1 MVFFVCEGCNES
13 LKKNQVDKHAMR
25 CRNCYAVTCVDCN
38 VTFYED
44 DYRSHTTCISEA
56 EKYEGAL
63 YRPQKD
69 KGSAGGDGSKPKK
82 RSAQEL
88 WMDLVEAM
96 VADASKAPTALRE
109 ILSGLGGYGNV
120 PRNEKKFA
128 NFVKNSLNVRSDG
141 VIKALWAF
149 LSERHQEQQQQQQ
162 QKAEVEVAKAH
173 GENKDDSARK
183 SGEKDT
189 NEVEEKKEGK
199 KEKKSKEKKNKK
211 RKHSE
216 HQKAGSESTKASKMT
231 TEASAASSSDDT
243 KELKEKKQKK
253 KKKKKKKEK
262 CEGRGEKSDEAK
274 VAMKEDKAKKRR
286 KKNEVE

>member
-243 KELKEKKQKK
+243 NELKEKKQKK

>member
-162 QKAEVEVAKAH
+162 QQKAEVEVAKAH

-211 RKHSE
+211 RKHNE

-253 KKKKKKKEK
+253 KKKKKKEK
-262 CEGRGEKSDEAK
+262 CEGRGEKSEEAK